1 MDRSGESADELRWA
15 LQRLQERRPADELAR
30 RYYDGDHDLR
40 FMTKQFKA
48 VFGEFLKASRYNR
61 CPSVVDAIADKLQVT
76 GFADEGGRDDL
87 AAAAGEVWRRNR
99 MDREAGAVHLEALTI
114 GQGGVIVWPEAD
126 GARIYPQAGDRIM
139 LRGDDEDPR
148 LTVFGA
154 KVWRL
159 ADGRWRANAYHA
171 DRVEKFIT
179 PQKSAALPSASVKW
193 ERWDDDGLPWPLY
206 YPWGEG
212 VPLFVLANDARL
224 GRPGV
229 SELRDVI
236 PLQDALNKSLGN
248 MIVAGEFVAFPQ
260 RWAIGLELTRNP
272 ETGEYEVPFTPG
284 PGQLW
289 TMFAGDD
296 KAAFGDFATGDVT
309 QFTQEQD
316 SLDQK
321 ISRVSRVPVHWLG
334 MTAGQFPSGE
344 SLKTAETPFTK
355 KVKDRQVGFGNFW
368 EDVLTFAL
376 RLELGIDPGEAQL
389 TTLWE
394 PAEPRSD
401 QEFWAV
407 AQLKIQAGIPE
418 EQIWEEAGY
427 TQEQIAAFLEAKAE
441 REAAAAARRDA
452 LTASLARSLNDQPP
466 PEGDPAGG
474 PPAD

>member
-1 MDRSGESADELRWA
+1 MGESADELRWA
-15 LQRLQERRPADELAR
+15 LKRLQERRPADTLAR

-76 GFADEGGRDDL
+76 GFADEGGADDL
-87 AAAAGEVWRRNR
+87 AAAAGELWRRNR

-126 GARIYPQAGDRIM
+126 GVRIYPQEGTRIM

-148 LTVFGA
+148 LSVFGA
-154 KVWRL
+154 KLWRL
-159 ADGRWRANAYHA
+159 ADGRWRANAYHL
-171 DRVEKFIT
+171 DRVEKFIS
-179 PQKSAALPSASVKW
+179 PGKSAELPSASVTW
-193 ERWDDDGLPWPLY
+193 ERWDGDGLPWPLY

-248 MIVAGEFVAFPQ
+248 MIVAGEYVAFPQ
-260 RWAIGLELTRNP
+260 RWAIGLELTKDE
-272 ETGEYEVPFTPG
+272 ETGEYKAPFRPG

-296 KAAFGDFATGDVT
+296 GKAAFGDFATGDVT
-309 QFTQEQD
+309 QFTTEQD

-321 ISRVSRVPVHWLG
+321 ISRVARVPVHWLG
-334 MTAGQFPSGE
+334 MTSGQFPSGE
-344 SLKTAETPFTK
+344 SLKTAEAPFSK
-355 KVKDRQVGFGNFW
+355 KIRDRQIAYGNFW
-368 EDVLTFAL
+368 EDVMTFAL
-376 RLELGIDPGEAQL
+376 RLELGIAPGEASL
-389 TTLWE
+389 STLWE
-394 PAEPRSD
+394 SAEPRSD
-401 QEFWAV
+401 QDFWTV
-407 AQLKIQAGIPE
+407 AALKLQAGIPE

-427 TQEQIAAFLEAKAE
+427 TQEQIASFRQAKRQAEA
-441 REAAAAARRDA
+441 EARQRMGA
-452 LTASLARSLNDQPP
+452 LGDLMARSLNDQPP
-466 PEGDPAGG
+466 PEGDPASDQA
-474 PPAD
+474 AD